1 MDKEKKYNSHSVE
14 SLLHKEWHF
23 LLIIIFLMF
32 GVSIIAACFKPETAK
47 FTFPVVTGLTGFF
60 TGKNNRK

>member
-1 MDKEKKYNSHSVE
+1 MAFMEKERKYNSE

-23 LLIIIFLMF
+23 LLIIILLMF
-32 GVSIIAACFKPETAK
+32 IVSIIAACFKPETAK